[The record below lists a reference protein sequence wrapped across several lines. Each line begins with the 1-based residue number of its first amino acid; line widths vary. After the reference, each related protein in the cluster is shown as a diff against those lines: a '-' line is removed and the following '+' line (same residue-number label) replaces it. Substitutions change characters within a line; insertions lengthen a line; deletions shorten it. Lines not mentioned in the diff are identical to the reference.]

1 MVTEDYTDYK
11 ETKVS
16 NRENEMRKTLISV
29 RISTLTDE
37 DKMKQLISLKRMI
50 DEQINDL
57 SKLILLKK

>member
-16 NRENEMRKTLISV
+16 NRESEMRKTLISV